1 MANLVAFY
9 NVITGWVDG
18 EKADVVQ
25 PDFSKAFDTVSH
37 NSLVKKLRKCGVDEW
52 TVRWTEN
59 WMNGR
64 AQRVLIRDTVWL
76 EACN

>member
-1 MANLVAFY
+1 M
-9 NVITGWVDG
+9 
-18 EKADVVQ
+18 Q